1 MTSPVHLAL
10 DNSKMYMPIAPHEDY
25 PGLPLEVSFSKLS
38 NNHAFKIHRKSLA
51 AIRQRGGM
59 SAPELYW
66 NLTRSNPV
74 LSTGSAE
81 TILELLE
88 DL

>member
-1 MTSPVHLAL
+1 MTNPVHLAL
-10 DNSKMYMPIAPHEDY
+10 GNSKMNMPIAPHSDF
-25 PGLPLEVSFSKLS
+25 PGLPVDVSFSKLS
-38 NNHAFKIHRKSLA
+38 NDHAYKIHKKSLA

-66 NLTRSNPV
+66 NLTRSNPFRGN
-74 LSTGSAE
+74 GSAE
-81 TILELLE
+81 TILELLG

>member
-1 MTSPVHLAL
+1 MTNPVHLAL
-10 DNSKMYMPIAPHEDY
+10 GNSKMNMPIAPHEDY

-38 NNHAFKIHRKSLA
+38 NDHAYKVHNKSLA
-51 AIRQRGGM
+51 TIRQRGGM

-66 NLTRSNPV
+66 NLTRSNPS
-74 LSTGSAE
+74 LSNGSVE

>member
-1 MTSPVHLAL
+1 MTNPVHLDL
-10 DNSKMYMPIAPHEDY
+10 GNSKMNMPIAPHEDY

-38 NNHAFKIHRKSLA
+38 NEHAFKVHMQSLER
-51 AIRQRGGM
+51 IRQRGGM

-74 LSTGSAE
+74 ASNGTVE

>member
-1 MTSPVHLAL
+1 MTNPVHLAL
-10 DNSKMYMPIAPHEDY
+10 GNSKMYMPIAPNEDY
-25 PGLPLEVSFSKLS
+25 PGLPIEVSFSKLS
-38 NNHAFKIHRKSLA
+38 NDHAYKVHKKSLA

-66 NLTRSNPV
+66 NLTQSQPLASDV
-74 LSTGSAE
+74 SVE

>member
-1 MTSPVHLAL
+1 MTSPIHLAIG
-10 DNSKMYMPIAPHEDY
+10 NSKMNMPIAPNKDY
-25 PGLPLEVSFSKLS
+25 PDLPLEVSFSKLS
-38 NNHAFKIHRKSLA
+38 NDHAFKIHRKSLA

-74 LSTGSAE
+74 VGNGSAE
-81 TILELLE
+81 TILELLG

>member
-1 MTSPVHLAL
+1 MTNPVHLAL
-10 DNSKMYMPIAPHEDY
+10 GNSKMYMPIAPNKDY

-38 NNHAFKIHRKSLA
+38 NDHAYKIHKKSLA

-66 NLTRSNPV
+66 NLTRSNSCHV
-74 LSTGSAE
+74 TGSVE
-81 TILELLE
+81 TILELLG

>member
-1 MTSPVHLAL
+1 MTSPIHLSL
-10 DNSKMYMPIAPHEDY
+10 GNSKMNMPIAPNVNY
-25 PGLPLEVSFSKLS
+25 PGLPIEVSFSKLS
-38 NNHAFKIHRKSLA
+38 NDHAYKIHRKSLA
-51 AIRQRGGM
+51 TIRQRGGM

-66 NLTRSNPV
+66 NLTRSRPLASDV
-74 LSTGSAE
+74 SVE